1 MSRFVLDAS
10 ATLAWCFQ
18 DESVAAYAP
27 VSAVKSSYVVR

>member
-18 DESVAAYAP
+18 DESVDWVDALL
-27 VSAVKSSYVVR
+27 VTGDS